1 MKKTAL
7 LLTELQAALVS
18 KAFLEMHRATPN
30 SFTRTRTLTFGKI
43 VATLLQKVCKSL
55 QIECNFLGALLSE
68 ASVSK
73 QAFSKARHKV
83 SVSTFQ
89 DLHQRGKKI
98 YFTDNNDM
106 LWKGYRVF
114 GGDGS
119 TLTLPREGDLP
130 EFFGDFFEHRC
141 LARVFQYTELL
152 SGLVVSG
159 EISPYKISE
168 NSMAHSHLEP
178 LVKEMVAFG
187 QSNQIYV
194 YDRGFPSH
202 EFAFRHIQL
211 GVDFLFRL
219 PIKFNPIIDKLVEE
233 KKETDFELAFDRG
246 DFKYTGRVVIRYL
259 SSGKPLMLLTSL
271 RNKDNF
277 SSEEIVELYS
287 LRWRCEEAYKFQ
299 KMTLQLE
306 NFSGKS
312 VHAVLQEFW
321 STIVLAFT
329 MGVMCNEQEE
339 EDKSNPKLAKTKIN
353 RSVVFASLKPKLW
366 SYLLFEIP
374 YEELCGEFKRLSL
387 KHRVKIRPGRSYPR
401 TSPDIRRGRHIYQ
414 RCV

>member
-1 MKKTAL
+1 MKKSSL
-7 LLTELQAALVS
+7 LLTEFRTALVS
-18 KAFLEMHRATPN
+18 KKFLEKHRASPV

-43 VATLLQKVCKSL
+43 VGTLLQKVCKSL
-55 QIECNFLGALLSE
+55 QIECNFLGELLSE

-73 QAFSKARHKV
+73 QAFSKARYKV
-83 SVSTFQ
+83 GVSTFQ

-98 YFTDNNDM
+98 YFTDNQDM

-119 TLTLPREGDLP
+119 TLALPREGDLSQ
-130 EFFGDFFEHRC
+130 FFGDHFEHRC
-141 LARVFQYTELL
+141 LARIFQYTELL

-159 EISPYKISE
+159 EISPYKVSE
-168 NSMAHSHLEP
+168 NSMAHSHLES
-178 LVKEMVAFG
+178 LTKEMVSLG
-187 QSNQIYV
+187 QEKQIYI

-211 GVDFLFRL
+211 DVDFVFRL
-219 PIKFNPIIDKLVEE
+219 PIKFNPTIDEFVAD
-233 KKETDFELAFDRG
+233 KKEIDCDLEFDRG

-271 RNKDNF
+271 RDRSNF
-277 SSEEIVELYS
+277 DSEEIVKLYS

-299 KMTLQLE
+299 KLTLQLE
-306 NFSGKS
+306 NFSGRTT
-312 VHAVLQEFW
+312 HAVFQEFW

-329 MGVMCNEQEE
+329 MGVLCNEQEE
-339 EDKSNPKLAKTKIN
+339 EEKTNPRLAKSKIN

-366 SYLLFEIP
+366 AYLLFEIS
-374 YEELCGEFKRLSL
+374 YEELYGEFKRLSM

-401 TSPDIRRGRHIYQ
+401 TSDDIRRGRHIYQ